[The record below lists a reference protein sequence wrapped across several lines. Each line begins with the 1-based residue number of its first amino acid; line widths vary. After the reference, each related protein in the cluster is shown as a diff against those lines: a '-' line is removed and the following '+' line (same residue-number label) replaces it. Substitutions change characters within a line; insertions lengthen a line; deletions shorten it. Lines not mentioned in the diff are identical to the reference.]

1 MRRLMLLWLSAAVL
15 GTGLLAG
22 LWGRPSVCVGCDP
35 TERFILIQ
43 ACEWDWG
50 CFSTPSN
57 PMVSGGAS
65 SSRSTYALEGHVAS
79 SLLIRSSAV
88 LVAIQTILVRLR
100 FLYLHLFQYLYQ
112 TLQVLSLV
120 WRRGQVRPLRHRAEV
135 HDLVRT
141 EVQ

>member
-1 MRRLMLLWLSAAVL
+1 
-15 GTGLLAG
+15 
-22 LWGRPSVCVGCDP
+22 
-35 TERFILIQ
+35 
-43 ACEWDWG
+43 
-50 CFSTPSN
+50 
-57 PMVSGGAS
+57 MVSGGAS
-65 SSRSTYALEGHVAS
+65 SSRSTYALKEHVAS

-88 LVAIQTILVRLR
+88 LVAIQTILVGLR

-120 WRRGQVRPLRHRAEV
+120 WRRGCICPLRHRAEV